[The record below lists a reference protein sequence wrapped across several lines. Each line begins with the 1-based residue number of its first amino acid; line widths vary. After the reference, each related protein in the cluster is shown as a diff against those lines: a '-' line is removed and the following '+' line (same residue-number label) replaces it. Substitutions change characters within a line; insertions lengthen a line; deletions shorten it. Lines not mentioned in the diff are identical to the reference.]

1 MKIEENYAFY
11 LFTFFQII
19 FLCHTIIFFTP
30 VSFSGR
36 HVRTV
41 RIEVL
46 TPLMHTNLR
55 VLSTPVIYPCYQST
69 ICFNP
74 LWKNLTGF
82 WLLFSLFFTEFIVQA
97 KISISTF

>member
-1 MKIEENYAFY
+1 MSYNY
-11 LFTFFQII
+11 I
-19 FLCHTIIFFTP
+19 FTP

-55 VLSTPVIYPCYQST
+55 ALSTPVIS
-69 ICFNP
+69 
-74 LWKNLTGF
+74 L
-82 WLLFSLFFTEFIVQA
+82 LLFVSILFGKT
-97 KISISTF
+97 

>member
-1 MKIEENYAFY
+1 MLFIY
-11 LFTFFQII
+11 LLFFPII

-55 VLSTPVIYPCYQST
+55 ALSTPVIS
-69 ICFNP
+69 
-74 LWKNLTGF
+74 L
-82 WLLFSLFFTEFIVQA
+82 LLFVLILFGKT
-97 KISISTF
+97 

>member
-1 MKIEENYAFY
+1 MVLQLHSLIKQSEMKIEENYAFY

-19 FLCHTIIFFTP
+19 FLCRTIIFFTP

-36 HVRTV
+36 HVHTV

-55 VLSTPVIYPCYQST
+55 ALSTPVIS
-69 ICFNP
+69 
-74 LWKNLTGF
+74 L
-82 WLLFSLFFTEFIVQA
+82 LLFVLILFGKT
-97 KISISTF
+97 